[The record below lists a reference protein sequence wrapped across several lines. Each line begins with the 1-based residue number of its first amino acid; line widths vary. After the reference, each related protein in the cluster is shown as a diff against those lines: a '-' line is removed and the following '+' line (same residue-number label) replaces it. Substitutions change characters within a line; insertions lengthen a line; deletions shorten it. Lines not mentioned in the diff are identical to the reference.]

1 MKRLSVNAFQ
11 ESVSDLV
18 EQLRRRIEL
27 EVEAFPVDPAA
38 KAERRQKAI
47 APNGFRVFA
56 ETYFP
61 HYHERAASRL
71 HEALHDLLPEIVADR
86 RGRKVEIIAPRGSAK
101 STKVSLEFL
110 LWVVIAGRKK
120 FPIIVS
126 DASEQAELLLE
137 AVKAELELNPRLASD
152 FPEATGQGRLWRAH
166 EIVTAN
172 DARIVA
178 LGSGKKIRGRRH
190 GPHRPDLVILDDLE
204 NDENVKSPE
213 QRDKL
218 EGWIDKAVLKSGPAD
233 GSLDLLFVGTVLH
246 YDSVLARKSRAPGWE
261 VHKFAAVMKM
271 PDRTDL
277 WDRFEEIV
285 LNEGEDAARVF
296 YRANQAAM
304 DEGAVL
310 DWPAM
315 QTLVGLMIE
324 KAENYGAF
332 MSERQNEPISENAPF
347 RTLIYWVV
355 KRSNLLFFGAI
366 DPSLGRHGKSR
377 DPSAI
382 LIGGFDRATGELD
395 VYEASIRKRLPD
407 SIIDDALAL
416 QRDYHCAL
424 WFVESV
430 QFQEFLRTELM
441 KRAAKVGLAF
451 PAIPIIP
458 IVDKTLRIERLQPP
472 TASGLIRLHQSQTTL
487 IQQLQQWPNAAHDD
501 GPDCLEMLWTNA
513 LAYGMGLFGGN
524 IGSINI
530 AGTSSTHDAL
540 EGYRL

>member
-1 MKRLSVNAFQ
+1 MKRLSVTAFQ
-11 ESVSDLV
+11 DSVTDLV
-18 EQLRRRIEL
+18 AQLRRRIEL
-27 EVEAFPVDPAA
+27 EVEAFPVDARA
-38 KAERRQKAI
+38 KADRRQKAL
-47 APNGFRVFA
+47 APDGFGFFA

-61 HYHERAASRL
+61 HYHDRAPSRL
-71 HEALHDLLPEIVADR
+71 HEALHRLLPEVVADA

-110 LWVVIAGRKK
+110 LWVAISGAKK

-204 NDENVKSPE
+204 NDENVKSPD

-218 EGWIDKAVLKSGPAD
+218 EAWIDKAVLKSGPAD
-233 GSLDLLFVGTVLH
+233 GSLDLLFVGTILH
-246 YDSVLARKSRAPGWE
+246 HDSVLARKSRAPGWE
-261 VHKFAAVMKM
+261 VHKFAAILRM

-277 WDRFEEIV
+277 WERFEETL
-285 LNEGEDAARVF
+285 LNNGEEVARAYYAKNRAVMDA
-296 YRANQAAM
+296 
-304 DEGAVL
+304 GAEL
-310 DWPAM
+310 DWPGM

-324 KAENYGAF
+324 KAENYAAF

-347 RTLIYWVV
+347 RTLVFWVA
-355 KRSNLLFFGAI
+355 KRQALVFFGAI

-382 LIGGFDRATGELD
+382 LIGGFDRASGELD

-407 SIIDDALAL
+407 TIIADAIAL
-416 QRDYHCAL
+416 QREYRCAL
-424 WFVESV
+424 WFVEAV
-430 QFQEFLRTELM
+430 QFQEFLRTEIM
-441 KRAAKVGLAF
+441 RRAAKEGLAF

-458 IVDKTLRIERLQPP
+458 IADKTLRIERLQPP
-472 TASGLIRLHQSQTTL
+472 AASGLIRLHQSQRTL
-487 IQQLQQWPNAAHDD
+487 IEQLQQWPLAAHDD
-501 GPDCLEMLWTNA
+501 GPDCLEMLWTGA
-513 LAYGMGLFGGN
+513 LKHGAAALDPDRILGAGGGGGGGLFGG
-524 IGSINI
+524 
-530 AGTSSTHDAL
+530 
-540 EGYRL
+540 YRL